1 VPVELSLDG
10 VVWGLANGEVRIP
23 LRGEDDAIAWFMA
36 RVRDMA
42 RARADIPNM
51 EYLGFATGSGVLLVT
66 GVTAETRLVVEAIV
80 VGAVDASP
88 P

>member
-1 VPVELSLDG
+1 MELSLDG

-36 RVRDMA
+36 RVREMA
-42 RARADIPNM
+42 SARTDIPNM
-51 EYLGFATGSGVLLVT
+51 EYLGFAMDSGVLLVT
-66 GVTAETRLVVEAIV
+66 GVTAKTRSVVEAIV
-80 VGAVDASP
+80 RAAAASP